1 MKIKNLKIGD
11 IIFPT
16 DTKKINEEEYH
27 LKKLKIKNS
36 THFKVVEIWDYYKV
50 EKIKIIPSW
59 RIINDWYN
67 IMALLK
73 TEWYCIKKNNWIIS
87 KITIK

>member
-36 THFKVVEIWDYYKV
+36 THFKVVEI
-50 EKIKIIPSW
+50 
-59 RIINDWYN
+59 
-67 IMALLK
+67 
-73 TEWYCIKKNNWIIS
+73 
-87 KITIK
+87 